1 MRISFHRDALEQ
13 SESEREECFF
23 GFRAL
28 EVLFDHIRRA
38 KSPDVSN
45 RGRKS
50 VACLNL

>member
-13 SESEREECFF
+13 SESEREEYCF

-28 EVLFDHIRRA
+28 EVLFDHLRTA
-38 KSPDVSN
+38 KSPDSSN